1 MDCTFVVHPVL
12 AVVSVLPADGI
23 SKRQETEVCN
33 RAGNAA
39 EEAVES
45 VNNTFW
51 KEGAFVP
58 TEELSMA
65 IASAESLKQ

>member
-1 MDCTFVVHPVL
+1 MDCTFVVHLVL
-12 AVVSVLPADGI
+12 AVVSVLPADGT
-23 SKRQETEVCN
+23 SKREETEVCN

-45 VNNTFW
+45 VHNTFW

-58 TEELSMA
+58 TEELWMA
-65 IASAESLKQ
+65 IASAESVKQ